1 MHITA
6 AHQAM
11 RQKLIQLQGEIDKFP
26 TIVGDSKSPISL
38 KSKPRFQAGT
48 GRPPVHS
55 RVTEKQKKHSIIGL
69 SASTT

>member
-1 MHITA
+1 MS
-6 AHQAM
+6 
-11 RQKLIQLQGEIDKFP
+11 ID
-26 TIVGDSKSPISL
+26 GALESPISL